1 MNTEA
6 VQNER
11 VGMVP
16 NPHQRTIYALKGP
29 VSSRVAELREQF
41 GRGDGTAIPAEPPP
55 VNSETIIARATVE
68 RDRAA
73 GRSAE
78 LERQVWAVTT
88 NRDML
93 AEERDAAIRERDA
106 ARFQADKY
114 WEDARYW
121 RHEAGRRPCLQRL
134 RAWLAHT

>member
-55 VNSETIIARATVE
+55 VNSETIIARATLPPK
-68 RDRAA
+68 
-73 GRSAE
+73 SAYN
-78 LERQVWAVTT
+78 LSASF
-88 NRDML
+88 L
-93 AEERDAAIRERDA
+93 I
-106 ARFQADKY
+106 
-114 WEDARYW
+114 
-121 RHEAGRRPCLQRL
+121 
-134 RAWLAHT
+134 